1 MLSMFVT
8 KCIVKV
14 LHYLVHSFTFFTLAS
29 CPADYE
35 GKYGPDDQTCPC
47 GKFAASMCKTGLIIP
62 LWMGDNLDA
71 YVTTWA
77 QKYVSNP
84 AFAHTDSKNRLTSDD
99 CLDADD
105 NCEGMYFIADQE
117 DASIE
122 ERIEAIKESGVIVVD
137 NLTTG
142 NKMARGFTYFLI
154 LVYFFMGVAIVA
166 DKFMASIE
174 VITSQEK
181 TVKVKQADGTT
192 KEHTVR

>member
-1 MLSMFVT
+1 MFVT
-8 KCIVKV
+8 KCIVNV
-14 LHYLVHSFTFFTLAS
+14 YCIVSIIILISSFLAS
-29 CPADYE
+29 CPADYT
-35 GKYGPDDQTCPC
+35 GKYGPEDQTCPC
-47 GKFAASMCKTGLIIP
+47 GQFAASMCKSGLIIP

-77 QKYVSNP
+77 QKYVANP
-84 AFAHTDSKNRLTSDD
+84 AFAHTTTKNRLDADD

-105 NCEGMYFIADQE
+105 NCEGMYFIAGLE

-122 ERIEAIKESGVIVVD
+122 ERIVAIKESGIIFVD